1 MALETKK
8 NPIIPVQLKSE
19 SDHSNQQ
26 ITFKATNQT
35 MENQLIPV
43 DQIVIEKNHK
53 EQVIQQLVLEKA
65 IAQQKF
71 DIAANVLHDI
81 GNAVVGFGSYLTRI
95 KRSLAENLTGFF
107 ETRQAELGTAIGE
120 DKATAVV
127 SLLNSISAAQKTNQ
141 EEIEKSISEQL
152 RIITHI
158 QEILNIQRQYV
169 NGHDVLEKKPTNL
182 RTIIND
188 CMAML
193 FASMEKRGILLS
205 FNIPAELPLIQCDHT
220 RLMQVILN
228 ILKNSIEAI
237 DMNGNKKVIS
247 LNVFTRDEM
256 LILQVHDS
264 GNGFDEATGSKLFE
278 RGFTTKSTGTGLGL
292 NNCRLII
299 ESYNGT
305 IDITSE
311 GTGKGALTTIGFKI

>member
-1 MALETKK
+1 
-8 NPIIPVQLKSE
+8 VQLKSE
-19 SDHSNQQ
+19 SDYSNQQ
-26 ITFKATNQT
+26 ITFKSTNQT

-43 DQIVIEKNHK
+43 DQIVIEKTNK

-95 KRSLAENLTGFF
+95 KRSLAENNPENLQNLTGFF
-107 ETRQAELGTAIGE
+107 ETRQTELGTAIGE
-120 DKATAVV
+120 EKATAVV

-169 NGHDVLEKKPTNL
+169 NGHDILEKKPTNL

-237 DMNGNKKVIS
+237 DMNGNKKIIS